1 MSTTVNVTTPASKPT
16 VYVTQDGDVT
26 VDISY
31 NPVGTTSG
39 DVYGPASSTD
49 NAIARFD
56 GTTGKVIQNSG
67 ITIADGASGTLSG
80 TNSGDVTLDSTVTD
94 ILTITGQD
102 ISADDQGSDK
112 LVFWDESQSKLTSLT
127 VGSGLSITD
136 TTITATGSGDVVG
149 PSSSTDNALVR
160 FDGTTGK
167 LVQNGQITE
176 SDTGDLAN
184 VNSIAMDTTPTGS
197 LSSQGQM
204 MWNAGEETLDIQLN
218 GFALHVGEHV
228 VYHVKNSTG
237 STIAKGV
244 PVMFSGTDGN
254 SGKLLVQPWNGTG
267 PSTYFMGLTAEDL
280 SNGEEGFVISFGK
293 LRGIQ
298 TNGGNYGESWSDGEI
313 IYASTTTG
321 YLTKTQPAAPNP
333 HIQVLAVVS
342 AHASNGT
349 FFIRPTLG
357 SNIKDDEGVTI
368 TSLSSGQIL
377 VANAAGTV
385 FENKSVSG
393 DATLA
398 NTGALT
404 LANTAVTPGAYTSA
418 NITVDS
424 KGRITAA
431 ANGSGGGSGT
441 VTSVAISGTDG
452 IQVDSGSPITTSG
465 TIQLGVDAA
474 TMKTTLDLAGTN
486 TGDQNVF
493 STFAV
498 SGQSNVVADSTADT
512 LSLVAGTNVTITTD
526 ASTDSIT
533 INATDAYT
541 GDVIGPASAV
551 NGDLAVFD
559 GTTGKLIADGG
570 SFGDNLEPF
579 EGINVKNYGAT
590 GDALKVT
597 DAVLNGTTTVTSAS
611 GKFTADAVGKV
622 IWGVETS
629 SGAARLS
636 QTTVAAYVSPTQ
648 ITTTDPAAGS
658 YTGISLIWGT
668 DDTASLQAAMTAAKA
683 TGEHVHVPAGG
694 YIFSELPFD
703 ANRASVGKASG
714 VIGDGSGST
723 IFYPTPDYD
732 FASTTIVT
740 GIFYRANGSC
750 RDAQVYGISVDGC
763 YYIWSGSDYHVIS
776 DAGDRTLIEDV
787 RIEHVKGLTSMALLT
802 GTRLHCFRL
811 YAEGG
816 GYLGVWASGGS
827 YYFEDCYTGN
837 HAYYGLLVDSVNG
850 ASNTGITFK
859 WSGGIIDESGNS
871 SCHVTSSSD
880 VGFSQTRFFGPVSY
894 YACELA
900 SSSNARFVE
909 CEIIPYTNSGNR
921 GGLKVASGN
930 TAFITNCRLASSGSL
945 YALDNAGSVI
955 DGLANTIG
963 TINGNAPYTP
973 VSLLQASN
981 SGGFTIEASNGTDI
995 GSFGTA
1001 NTANV
1006 TWYGSHNFDASTAST
1021 IAGFGASKT
1030 LESLS
1035 TATYPSLTELSY
1047 VKGVTSAIQT
1057 QLNAKQASDAQLTSL
1072 AALSYSGNA
1081 GKVVAVNGGE
1091 TDFELISVGGTGTVT
1106 SVAISGTDGI
1116 EVDSGSPIT
1125 TSGTIQLGVNVA
1137 TMKSTLN
1144 LSGTNSGDQ
1153 NVFSTFAV
1161 SGQSNVVADS
1171 TSDTLTLVA
1180 GSNITITTD
1189 ASTDSITINSTAS
1202 GSGDVVGPASA
1213 TDNAIVRFDSTT
1225 GKLIQNSGITIA
1237 DGASGTLSGSNS
1249 GDVTLSGTPDYITI
1263 SGQTITRGL
1272 IDLTTDVT
1280 GDLPL
1285 SNLAQASAASK
1296 ILGRGSAS
1304 GAGDFQE
1311 ITLGS
1316 GLSMSGTTLSA
1327 SGGSSNVDVKL
1338 YTSNDT
1344 WTNPSPSTA
1353 KRVFVKLV
1361 GGGGGGGSG
1370 RKGAAGS
1377 VRCGGGS
1384 GAAANVVEIWALTTD
1399 FGSTAGVT
1407 VGAGGL
1413 GGSAITTNS
1422 TNGNPGGNGGETTF
1436 ASSTAKGGNGG
1447 GGGTNAT
1454 GSAGTGVSN
1463 GSWIG
1468 ITVTT
1473 QINGVAASTTGGA
1486 GSLTSYTNNLPS
1498 PGGSGG
1504 GITSGNA
1511 ASVGGAGTTLGNT
1524 NIGNILGGTAGSIG
1538 GNGGNGNSARGIGTG
1553 GGGGG
1558 SSISGNAGA
1567 GGDGGGY
1574 GSSGGGG
1581 GAAVDDTGNSG
1592 KGGDGASGYALI
1604 ITFV

>member
-1 MSTTVNVTTPASKPT
+1 MTPNITVTGDTSPT
-16 VYVTQDGDVT
+16 VQVTDTGDVIVNIGEAAPSITVDVSTPVSGTGDVT
-26 VDISY
+26 
-31 NPVGTTSG
+31 
-39 DVYGPASSTD
+39 SSSLSLD
-49 NAIARFD
+49 NQIVRFD
-56 GTTGKVIQNSG
+56 GTSGKVIQNSG

-94 ILTITGQD
+94 ILTITGQA

-149 PSSSTDNALVR
+149 PASSTDNALVR

-184 VNSIAMDTTPTGS
+184 VNSIAMDTTPSGS
-197 LSSQGQM
+197 LSTQGQM
-204 MWNAGEETLDIQLN
+204 MWNNGEETLDIQLN

-267 PSTYFMGLTAEDL
+267 PSTYFMGLTAEEL
-280 SNGEEGFVISFGK
+280 SNGEEGFVIAFGK

-298 TNGGNYGESWSDGEI
+298 TNGGNYGESWADGQI

-404 LANTAVTPGAYTSA
+404 LANTAVTPGSYTSA

-431 ANGSGGGSGT
+431 ANGSGGGGSGT

-498 SGQSNVVADSTADT
+498 AGQSNVVADSTSDT
-512 LSLVAGTNVTITTD
+512 LTLVAGTNVTITTD

-541 GDVIGPASAV
+541 GDVVGPASAV
-551 NGDLAVFD
+551 DGDLAVFD

-579 EGINVKNYGAT
+579 DGINVKNYGAT

-611 GKFTADAVGKV
+611 GKFTANDVGKV

-629 SGAARLS
+629 SGLARLA
-636 QTTVAAYVSPTQ
+636 QTTIAAFVSPTQ
-648 ITTTDPAAGS
+648 ITTTSAASGS

-668 DDTASLQAAMTAAKA
+668 DDTAALQAAMTAAKA

-703 ANRASVGKASG
+703 ANLAAVGKASG

-723 IFYPTPDYD
+723 VFYPTPDYD
-732 FASTTIVT
+732 FASTTANT
-740 GIFYRANGSC
+740 GIFYRTDGDC
-750 RDAQVYGISVDGC
+750 RDAQLYGLSVDGA
-763 YYIWSGSDYHVIS
+763 YYSWSGGAGYHIIS
-776 DAGDRTLIEDV
+776 DGGDRTLVEDV
-787 RIEHVKGLTSMALLT
+787 RIEHLKGFTSLALLT
-802 GTRLHCFRL
+802 GSRLHCFRL
-811 YAEGG
+811 YAEGASYNG
-816 GYLGVWASGGS
+816 IVASGGS

-837 HAYYGLLVDSVNG
+837 HGYIGLHVLNING
-850 ASNTGITFK
+850 SANTGINFD
-859 WSGGIIDESGNS
+859 WSGGIVDESTYY
-871 SCHVTSSSD
+871 SCLIEGSTD
-880 VGFSQTRFFGPVSY
+880 VCFSQARFFGGIGA
-894 YACELA
+894 YACDVT
-900 SSSNARFVE
+900 SSSNARFSE
-909 CEIIPYTNSGNR
+909 CEIIPFTNSGNR
-921 GGLKVASGN
+921 GGLRVASGN
-930 TAFITNCRLASSGSL
+930 TAFITNCRLSSSGSL

-963 TINGNAPYTP
+963 TVNGNAPYTP
-973 VSLLQASN
+973 VSTL
-981 SGGFTIEASNGTDI
+981 
-995 GSFGTA
+995 
-1001 NTANV
+1001 NV
-1006 TWYGSHNFDASTAST
+1006 TTATQDT
-1021 IAGFGASKT
+1021 IAGFLGADKT
-1030 LESLS
+1030 LS
-1035 TATYPSLTELSY
+1035 TLATTTYPSLTELSY

-1072 AALSYSGNA
+1072 AALSYTGNA

-1116 EVDSGSPIT
+1116 QVDSGSPIT
-1125 TSGTIQLGVNVA
+1125 SSGTIQLGVDAA
-1137 TMKSTLN
+1137 TMKTTLD

-1225 GKLIQNSGITIA
+1225 GKLIQDSGITIA

-1296 ILGRGSAS
+1296 LLGRGSAS
-1304 GAGDFQE
+1304 GGGDFEE

-1327 SGGSSNVDVKL
+1327 SG
-1338 YTSNDT
+1338 
-1344 WTNPSPSTA
+1344 
-1353 KRVFVKLV
+1353 
-1361 GGGGGGGSG
+1361 
-1370 RKGAAGS
+1370 
-1377 VRCGGGS
+1377 
-1384 GAAANVVEIWALTTD
+1384 
-1399 FGSTAGVT
+1399 
-1407 VGAGGL
+1407 
-1413 GGSAITTNS
+1413 
-1422 TNGNPGGNGGETTF
+1422 
-1436 ASSTAKGGNGG
+1436 
-1447 GGGTNAT
+1447 
-1454 GSAGTGVSN
+1454 
-1463 GSWIG
+1463 
-1468 ITVTT
+1468 
-1473 QINGVAASTTGGA
+1473 
-1486 GSLTSYTNNLPS
+1486 
-1498 PGGSGG
+1498 SGG
-1504 GITSGNA
+1504 GNWVLISTTTISG
-1511 ASVGGAGTTLGNT
+1511 SPT
-1524 NIGNILGGTAGSIG
+1524 NIDFSFSGSYRNYMLQFEDVIGSSDLNFILRMQTSS
-1538 GNGGNGNSARGIGTG
+1538 N
-1553 GGGGG
+1553 GG
-1558 SSISGNAGA
+1558 SSFDSGSANY
-1567 GGDGGGY
+1567 GY
-1574 GSSGGGG
+1574 AYGPLGTYGPVQTTGTYIQFQASATVGKSTVGLWGEVEFYDPLASTKKTFCKWNLLGQVWSSAASNIIIGSGVRDS
-1581 GAAVDDTGNSG
+1581 AAVVNAIRLFWSVGTFTSG
-1592 KGGDGASGYALI
+1592 KIRLFGW
-1604 ITFV
+1604 TE